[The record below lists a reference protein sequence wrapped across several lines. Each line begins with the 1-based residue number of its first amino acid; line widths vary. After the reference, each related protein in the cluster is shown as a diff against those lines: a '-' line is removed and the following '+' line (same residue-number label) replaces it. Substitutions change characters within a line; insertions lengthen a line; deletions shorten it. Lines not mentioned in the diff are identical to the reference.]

1 MFYKRNAA
9 EVCSA
14 VSMLAL
20 VGPNRLVH
28 STVSSSVYQL
38 ATRCRRASKGNAM
51 KGAKQGWSVC
61 RYLYYYLWLFFEI
74 LESSFL
80 SDLTFATMF
89 LTGLKRAASR
99 AGVATV
105 CTAAASTP
113 LKMVVVLGSA
123 RKKRIGRPAIFVACD
138 NDLVFISSFIFY
150 GAKSEC

>member
-1 MFYKRNAA
+1 
-9 EVCSA
+9 
-14 VSMLAL
+14 
-20 VGPNRLVH
+20 
-28 STVSSSVYQL
+28 
-38 ATRCRRASKGNAM
+38 
-51 KGAKQGWSVC
+51 
-61 RYLYYYLWLFFEI
+61 
-74 LESSFL
+74 
-80 SDLTFATMF
+80 MF

-138 NDLVFISSFIFY
+138 NDLVFIYILFYFY